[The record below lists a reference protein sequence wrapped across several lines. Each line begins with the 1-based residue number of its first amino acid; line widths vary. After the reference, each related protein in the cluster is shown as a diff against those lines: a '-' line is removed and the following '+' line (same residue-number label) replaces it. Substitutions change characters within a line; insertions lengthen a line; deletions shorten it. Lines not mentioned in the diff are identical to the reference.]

1 MCPGNRFQSPGI
13 PSSASDRLEQRP
25 LEDPM
30 STLPFCIVTELP
42 CLAGHLATQTK
53 ATLPS
58 SLTAPR
64 GWETPC

>member
-13 PSSASDRLEQRP
+13 HSSASDRLEQRP

-30 STLPFCIVTELP
+30 SILPFYIVTELP

-53 ATLPS
+53 ATLTS
-58 SLTAPR
+58 YLTAPH
-64 GWETPC
+64 GWEAPC